1 LRGNY
6 NKSLNF
12 SYIEKDD
19 HSLAK
24 KIAKRLS
31 LDNLCNE
38 RLDENIKK
46 NNHTKDDDIN
56 DISTITETNS
66 TQSLLSHEEYFNESC
81 DIIGLELVKRSHAKS
96 TMDENFD
103 DTLDKPN
110 LDAEEKSSILDF
122 PTPPNFESNSSHTY
136 TQGSLDIDRGNYEL
150 CSILEEECFE
160 IELRIIQILNRL
172 SFAIAT
178 NVEIT
183 KEHKDQNETKQE
195 YFLIKF
201 STMTELDSIPSV
213 VSMNSSYDS
222 SFDSSFSEDDTLDEK
237 NKEEE
242 EYTDVKEDYP
252 VQQIFTATEIHAID
266 TKRVRTGNKNNTC
279 SILIQIIFI
288 VVFGFAKLHFIQQDR
303 LTSPEKNFFS
313 EKLLSN
319 YDISLLRLLEK
330 NDLYSSTRDLDKK
343 DDLSLSIMK
352 DTTTDLD
359 DSLSSFNE
367 IFLLV

>member
-1 LRGNY
+1 MG
-6 NKSLNF
+6 
-12 SYIEKDD
+12 
-19 HSLAK
+19 
-24 KIAKRLS
+24 
-31 LDNLCNE
+31 
-38 RLDENIKK
+38 
-46 NNHTKDDDIN
+46 
-56 DISTITETNS
+56 
-66 TQSLLSHEEYFNESC
+66 
-81 DIIGLELVKRSHAKS
+81 
-96 TMDENFD
+96 
-103 DTLDKPN
+103 
-110 LDAEEKSSILDF
+110 
-122 PTPPNFESNSSHTY
+122 

-178 NVEIT
+178 NVEVT

-195 YFLIKF
+195 YSLIHF
-201 STMTELDSIPSV
+201 STVTELDSIPSV
-213 VSMNSSYDS
+213 VSMNSS
-222 SFDSSFSEDDTLDEK
+222 FDSSFGEDDTLDEK
-237 NKEEE
+237 NEEEE

-252 VQQIFTATEIHAID
+252 VQQIFTATEIHAIN

-303 LTSPEKNFFS
+303 LTSPEKNFLS
-313 EKLLSN
+313 EELLSN

-330 NDLYSSTRDLDKK
+330 NDFYSSTRDLDKE